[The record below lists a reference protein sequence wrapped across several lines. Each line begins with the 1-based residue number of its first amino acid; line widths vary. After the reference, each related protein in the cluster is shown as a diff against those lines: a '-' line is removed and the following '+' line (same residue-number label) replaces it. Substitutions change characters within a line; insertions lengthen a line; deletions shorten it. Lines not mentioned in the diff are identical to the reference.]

1 MEHLML
7 NGIWKEYRVCDH
19 HGESVSDSEDSDDNM
34 EDHDDYG
41 LREMVNDFGNAM
53 NANLGSFD
61 GSSPGL
67 QDDMT
72 ASTGPTEEASKFY
85 RLLEEA
91 DNELYP
97 ECSTFSTLSFIVQMM
112 NIKCLYDLSGNAM
125 DALFTLFWKGKE
137 IAPKPLSGAEVLSQ
151 YEKFTQ
157 NVGESLAGTLL
168 GQEGKTKDNINS
180 RFDMEIMGIQP
191 KLHATPTD
199 DGKILF
205 HNAPYTL
212 FGPKRKAFCEFLTKI
227 KVPAGYSAKIFAKIG
242 RRLIGNRYCEMEMN
256 ELNKAQA
263 YVLKNYEEA
272 SPYTGIHKEY
282 LRTQSTKNV
291 DKRHEKE
298 FFQWFKNHISTMYFK
313 GDPSVSDELFDVA
326 RGPDTRVT
334 HFSSYMVNGWRFN
347 TRDRDALFQVQNSG
361 VFVKGDEGTGNK
373 DYFGVLID
381 IVELLYGTH
390 KVVLFKCEWWDVHTT
405 RGVKEDKYGFI
416 MINTTRR
423 LSTDEPYVLASQAE
437 QVYYVNDTQ
446 DPKWYV
452 MVKTKPRD
460 YFDTPPTDEED
471 ATTKSSKSSP
481 EACQENEVITVP
493 NPNTIED
500 DDTSILDTPQ
510 VEAEA
515 EGMSVAVEGNPIL
528 HYEGDVEDEDEQ
540 QESES
545 DDSEGGEY
553 MDSDD
558 EDSESEEEIDDD

>member
-1 MEHLML
+1 MYFH
-7 NGIWKEYRVCDH
+7 GIETRINRPSRND
-19 HGESVSDSEDSDDNM
+19 DSGDN
-34 EDHDDYG
+34 
-41 LREMVNDFGNAM
+41 NSNTQ
-53 NANLGSFD
+53 
-61 GSSPGL
+61 L
-67 QDDMT
+67 Q
-72 ASTGPTEEASKFY
+72 
-85 RLLEEA
+85 
-91 DNELYP
+91 
-97 ECSTFSTLSFIVQMM
+97 
-112 NIKCLYDLSGNAM
+112 
-125 DALFTLFWKGKE
+125 
-137 IAPKPLSGAEVLSQ
+137 
-151 YEKFTQ
+151 
-157 NVGESLAGTLL
+157 
-168 GQEGKTKDNINS
+168 
-180 RFDMEIMGIQP
+180 
-191 KLHATPTD
+191 
-199 DGKILF
+199 
-205 HNAPYTL
+205 
-212 FGPKRKAFCEFLTKI
+212 
-227 KVPAGYSAKIFAKIG
+227 IFAKIG

-263 YVLKNYEEA
+263 YVLKNCEEV
-272 SPYTGIHKEY
+272 SPYTGIHKEYY

-298 FFQWFKNHISTMYFK
+298 FFQWFKNHISTMYSK
-313 GDPSVSDELFDVA
+313 GDPSVSDELFDLA

-347 TRDRDALFQVQNSG
+347 TRDRDALFQAQNSG

-373 DYFGVLID
+373 DYFGVLTD

-390 KVVLFKCEWWDVHTT
+390 K
-405 RGVKEDKYGFI
+405 
-416 MINTTRR
+416 

-452 MVKTKPRD
+452 MVKTISRD

-515 EGMSVAVEGNPIL
+515 EGMPVAVEGNPIL
-528 HYEGDVEDEDEQ
+528 HYEGDVQDEDEQ

-558 EDSESEEEIDDD
+558 EDSESEEEIDND

>member
-1 MEHLML
+1 M
-7 NGIWKEYRVCDH
+7 
-19 HGESVSDSEDSDDNM
+19 
-34 EDHDDYG
+34 
-41 LREMVNDFGNAM
+41 
-53 NANLGSFD
+53 
-61 GSSPGL
+61 
-67 QDDMT
+67 
-72 ASTGPTEEASKFY
+72 
-85 RLLEEA
+85 
-91 DNELYP
+91 
-97 ECSTFSTLSFIVQMM
+97 
-112 NIKCLYDLSGNAM
+112 
-125 DALFTLFWKGKE
+125 
-137 IAPKPLSGAEVLSQ
+137 
-151 YEKFTQ
+151 
-157 NVGESLAGTLL
+157 
-168 GQEGKTKDNINS
+168 
-180 RFDMEIMGIQP
+180 
-191 KLHATPTD
+191 
-199 DGKILF
+199 
-205 HNAPYTL
+205 
-212 FGPKRKAFCEFLTKI
+212 
-227 KVPAGYSAKIFAKIG
+227 YS
-242 RRLIGNRYCEMEMN
+242 
-256 ELNKAQA
+256 
-263 YVLKNYEEA
+263 
-272 SPYTGIHKEY
+272 
-282 LRTQSTKNV
+282 
-291 DKRHEKE
+291 
-298 FFQWFKNHISTMYFK
+298 K
-313 GDPSVSDELFDVA
+313 GDPSVSDELFDLA

-347 TRDRDALFQVQNSG
+347 TRDRDALFQAQNSG

-373 DYFGVLID
+373 DYFGVLTD

-423 LSTDEPYVLASQAE
+423 LSTDEPYVLALQAE

-452 MVKTKPRD
+452 VVKTKPRD

-515 EGMSVAVEGNPIL
+515 EGMPVAVEGNPIL
-528 HYEGDVEDEDEQ
+528 HYEGDVQDEDEQ

-558 EDSESEEEIDDD
+558 EDSESEEEIDND